1 MRDEEKRIQKG
12 MGKLVATGKKLI
24 NRDIPTDH
32 STDTSDNEL
41 PFEKPIGDFSSD
53 DLIRHRIAEP
63 ELFNEPPQANLANDD
78 ILVLSNDASSP
89 NVTESSSVW
98 SLSLNPF
105 SYYMRGNRS
114 RPQAAVEQE
123 PPQRTAS
130 SVGRVASV
138 PDDASLNPQCSST
151 PN

>member
-1 MRDEEKRIQKG
+1 MRNEEVQIQKS

-24 NRDIPTDH
+24 DRNIPVDD
-32 STDTSDNEL
+32 STDTSDDDL
-41 PFEKPIGDFSSD
+41 PFEKPVGDFSSD

-63 ELFNEPPQANLANDD
+63 QTFDEQPPDNLPDDD
-78 ILVLSNDASSP
+78 ILVLQNDVPSS

-105 SYYMRGNRS
+105 SYYMRRNES
-114 RPQAAVEQE
+114 KAQNATEAE
-123 PPQRTAS
+123 PMRRTGS
-130 SVGRVASV
+130 DVGRVASI
-138 PDDASLNPQCSST
+138 PDDANLNPQCSST

>member
-1 MRDEEKRIQKG
+1 
-12 MGKLVATGKKLI
+12 MGKLVATGRKLI
-24 NRDIPTDH
+24 NKDIPADG
-32 STDTSDNEL
+32 STDSSDNEL
-41 PFEKPIGDFSSD
+41 PFENPVGDFSSD

-63 ELFNEPPQANLANDD
+63 ELFNEPLPANLPNDD

-114 RPQAAVEQE
+114 RPQATADPE
-123 PPQRTAS
+123 PLQRTAS

-138 PDDASLNPQCSST
+138 PDDASLKPQCSST